1 MTTEKS
7 IQPIKYSVCLQR
19 NPQDENE
26 PKKAYGN
33 IQYNGTMNTAQLA
46 KHLKEH
52 GSLFSRGT
60 IIGVMADMVDCMKE
74 HLLQGFKIDLDDLGT
89 YRLSMSSTG
98 ASTLEKFSSAN
109 ITKLGVSVRQSRYFR
124 DLRDN
129 ATFEKVA
136 TRAAQKAT
144 LAAQVKGET
153 SADWTPIDDDDNEGG
168 EG

>member
-1 MTTEKS
+1 MSNQKS

-19 NPQDENE
+19 NPLDENE

-33 IQYNGTMNTAQLA
+33 IQYNGTMNTTQLA
-46 KHLKEH
+46 AHMKEH

-60 IIGVMADMVDCMKE
+60 IIGVMADVVDCMKE
-74 HLLQGFKIDLDDLGT
+74 HLLQGFKIDLGDLGT
-89 YRLSMSSTG
+89 YRLSMASTG
-98 ASTLEKFSSAN
+98 ASTLEKFTSEN

-124 DLRDN
+124 DLREN

-153 SADWTPIDDDDNEGG
+153 TADWTPIEDDDEGG
-168 EG
+168 QG